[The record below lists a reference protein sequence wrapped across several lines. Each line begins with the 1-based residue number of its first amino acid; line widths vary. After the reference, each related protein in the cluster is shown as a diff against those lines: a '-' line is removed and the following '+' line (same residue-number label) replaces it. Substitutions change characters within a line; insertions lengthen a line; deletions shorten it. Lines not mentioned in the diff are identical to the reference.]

1 MKKLILFGA
10 LALMTSSAFVSCG
23 GQSKEEQQRIADSMA
38 KAITMA
44 LDTLSMQTIDSTVVA
59 APVDSAK

>member
-38 KAITMA
+38 KAIMA